1 MIHLL
6 FFFIPA
12 FKRKFDIQMI
22 FLMVQGVKT
31 NVKQLIKRVSKIQVS
46 TIDKSVE
53 NQEEK

>member
-1 MIHLL
+1 
-6 FFFIPA
+6 
-12 FKRKFDIQMI
+12 MI

-53 NQEEK
+53 NQEENKKKGENQIRLTVREFY

>member
-1 MIHLL
+1 
-6 FFFIPA
+6 
-12 FKRKFDIQMI
+12 MI